1 MRPSERTVHLMD
13 RCTEQLATKG
23 GWDQVVF
30 NEMIFYPSHGK
41 FQGTHISTRIMDIHD
56 FVNSK
61 TLFKYMRKDQRWRN
75 HKPVMVH
82 VNYHPDKWD
91 RMKAIVKRYVDGDT
105 TALNKFPNG
114 SCPNDAPKC

>member
-1 MRPSERTVHLMD
+1 MEIFRPAYGEKAAAGVSVRTMNYL
-13 RCTEQLATKG
+13 CFLNT
-23 GWDQVVF
+23 
-30 NEMIFYPSHGK
+30 
-41 FQGTHISTRIMDIHD
+41 
-56 FVNSK
+56 K

>member
-1 MRPSERTVHLMD
+1 ML
-13 RCTEQLATKG
+13 
-23 GWDQVVF
+23 VVLWF